1 MNIFHLSSEVKLEQL
16 RHHDGYEHA
25 MFYLGKGMKQLS
37 KFGTLTAAK
46 TRWEL
51 LKKACEFQIHRGRWC
66 IAL

>member
-16 RHHDGYEHA
+16 RHHDGYAHA

-51 LKKACEFQIHRGRWC
+51 LLSTDTPLGTGCYEEM
-66 IAL
+66 